1 MLAVGLGLLV
11 ATVYG
16 VADFLGGLASR
27 RRAAAVVVLWSQ
39 GVGLIVLAL
48 LVPLLGGSPTRRD
61 LGLGAGAG
69 LVGLCGVLLLYRG
82 LGAGRMAV
90 VAPLT
95 AVGAALV
102 PFVVGVAGGDGMPA
116 LRLAG
121 VAAALVGVAL
131 VSRPTPEAD
140 AAPSRTSVATEVGL
154 GLGAGLAFGL
164 VFVLLAFL
172 GEDAGLWPVL
182 VQRTVS
188 VPAALLLTATLRLS
202 RRVSWDELR
211 VIVPTGLCDAAANAL
226 FVLAA
231 RAGALSVV
239 GVISSLYPASTILLA
254 AAVLK
259 ERITR
264 PQAAGLAL
272 AAAGVVLLALQP
284 TGIS

>member
-1 MLAVGLGLLV
+1 MLPVGLGLLV

-16 VADFLGGLASR
+16 AADFFGGLASR
-27 RRAAAVVVLWSQ
+27 RRAATVVVLWSQ
-39 GVGLIVLAL
+39 SVGLVALAL
-48 LVPLLGGSPTRRD
+48 LVPLVGGSPSARD

-102 PFVVGVAGGDGMPA
+102 PLVVGVAGGDGLPA

-121 VAAALVGVAL
+121 VAAALIGVAL
-131 VSRPTPEAD
+131 VSRPPPQAD
-140 AAPSRTSVATEVGL
+140 AVPPRTAVATEVAL

-164 VFVLLAFL
+164 VFVLLAAV
-172 GEDAGLWPVL
+172 GDDAGLWPVL
-182 VQRTVS
+182 VQRTAS
-188 VPAALLLTATLRLS
+188 VPAALLLTSALHLS
-202 RRVSWDELR
+202 RRVGRADLR
-211 VIVPTGLCDAAANAL
+211 VIIPTGLCDAAANAL

-239 GVISSLYPASTILLA
+239 GVISSLYPASTVLLA
-254 AAVLK
+254 AVVLK

-272 AAAGVVLLALQP
+272 AGAGVVLLAL
-284 TGIS
+284 

>member
-16 VADFLGGLASR
+16 AGDFLGGLASR
-27 RRAAAVVVLWSQ
+27 RRAATVVVLWSQ
-39 GVGLIVLAL
+39 SVGLLALAL
-48 LVPLLGGSPTRRD
+48 LVPLVGGSPSARD

-95 AVGAALV
+95 AVGAAVV
-102 PFVVGVAGGDGMPA
+102 PFVVGVAGGDGLPA

-121 VAAALVGVAL
+121 VAAALIGVTL
-131 VSRPTPEAD
+131 VSRPPPQAD
-140 AAPSRTSVATEVGL
+140 AVPPRTSVATEVAL

-164 VFVLLAFL
+164 VFVLLAAV
-172 GEDAGLWPVL
+172 GDNAGLWPVL
-182 VQRTVS
+182 VQRTAS
-188 VPAALLLTATLRLS
+188 VPAALLLTTALHLA
-202 RRVSWDELR
+202 RRVDRIDLG

-254 AAVLK
+254 AVVLK

-272 AAAGVVLLALQP
+272 AAAGVVLLAL
-284 TGIS
+284 

>member
-16 VADFLGGLASR
+16 AADFLGGLASR
-27 RRAAAVVVLWSQ
+27 RRAATVVVLWSQ
-39 GVGLIVLAL
+39 IVGLVALTL
-48 LVPLLGGSPTRRD
+48 LVPLVGGSPSAGD

-102 PFVVGVAGGDGMPA
+102 PFLVGVAGGDGLPA

-121 VAAALVGVAL
+121 VAAALIGVAL
-131 VSRPTPEAD
+131 VSRPPPEAD
-140 AAPSRTSVATEVGL
+140 AGVARTSVATEVAL
-154 GLGAGLAFGL
+154 GLSAGLAFGL
-164 VFVLLAFL
+164 VFVLLASL
-172 GEDAGLWPVL
+172 SEDAGLGPVL

-188 VPAALLLTATLRLS
+188 VPAALLLTTALHLS
-202 RRVSWDELR
+202 RRVGRADLR
-211 VIVPTGLCDAAANAL
+211 LIVPTGLCDAAANAL
-226 FVLAA
+226 FVLAS

-239 GVISSLYPASTILLA
+239 GVISSLYPASTVLLA
-254 AAVLK
+254 ALVLK

-264 PQAAGLAL
+264 SQAAGLAL
-272 AAAGVVLLALQP
+272 AGGGVVLLAL
-284 TGIS
+284 

>member
-11 ATVYG
+11 AAVYG
-16 VADFLGGLASR
+16 AADFLGGLASR

-39 GVGLIVLAL
+39 GVGLVAL
-48 LVPLLGGSPTRRD
+48 SILVPLVGGSPSAPD
-61 LGLGAGAG
+61 LGLGVGAG

-102 PFVVGVAGGDGMPA
+102 PFVVGVAGGDGLPA

-121 VAAALVGVAL
+121 VAVALIGVAL
-131 VSRPTPEAD
+131 VSRPPPEAD
-140 AAPSRTSVATEVGL
+140 EVAPATSVATEVAL

-164 VFVLLAFL
+164 VFVLLAAVS
-172 GEDAGLWPVL
+172 ENAGLWPVL

-188 VPAALLLTATLRLS
+188 VPAALMLTTALKLS
-202 RRVSWDELR
+202 ARVSRADLR
-211 VIVPTGLCDAAANAL
+211 VIVPAGLCDATANAL
-226 FVLAA
+226 FVLAS

-254 AAVLK
+254 AVVLK

-264 PQAAGLAL
+264 SQAAGLAL
-272 AAAGVVLLALQP
+272 AGAGVVLLAL
-284 TGIS
+284 

>member
-1 MLAVGLGLLV
+1 MLPVGLGLLV

-16 VADFLGGLASR
+16 AADFFGGLASR
-27 RRAAAVVVLWSQ
+27 RRAATVVVLWSQ
-39 GVGLIVLAL
+39 SVGLVALAL
-48 LVPLLGGSPTRRD
+48 LVPLVGGSPSTRD

-102 PFVVGVAGGDGMPA
+102 PFVVGVAGGDGLPA
-116 LRLAG
+116 VRLAG
-121 VAAALVGVAL
+121 VATALVGVAL
-131 VSRPTPEAD
+131 VSRPPPDAD
-140 AAPSRTSVATEVGL
+140 AAAPRTSVATEVAL

-164 VFVLLAFL
+164 VFVLLASVD
-172 GEDAGLWPVL
+172 EDAGLWPVL

-188 VPAALLLTATLRLS
+188 VPAALLLTTALHLS
-202 RRVSWDELR
+202 ARVSRADLR
-211 VIVPTGLCDAAANAL
+211 VIVPAGLCDATANAL

-254 AAVLK
+254 AVVLK

-272 AAAGVVLLALQP
+272 AAAGVVLLAL
-284 TGIS
+284 

>member
-16 VADFLGGLASR
+16 AADFLGGLASR
-27 RRAAAVVVLWSQ
+27 RRAATVVVLWSQ
-39 GVGLIVLAL
+39 SVGLVALAF
-48 LVPLLGGSPTRRD
+48 LVPLGGGSPSGRD
-61 LGLGAGAG
+61 LGLGVGAG

-102 PFVVGVAGGDGMPA
+102 PFLVGVAGGDGLPA

-121 VAAALVGVAL
+121 VAAALIGVAL
-131 VSRPTPEAD
+131 VSRPPPEAD
-140 AAPSRTSVATEVGL
+140 ADADAGVAHTSVATEVAL

-164 VFVLLAFL
+164 VFVLLASL
-172 GEDAGLWPVL
+172 SEDAGLWPVL
-182 VQRTVS
+182 VQRTAS
-188 VPAALLLTATLRLS
+188 VPAALLLTTALHLSARVGRADLRL
-202 RRVSWDELR
+202 
-211 VIVPTGLCDAAANAL
+211 IVPAGLCDAAANVL

-239 GVISSLYPASTILLA
+239 GVISSLYPASTVLLA
-254 AAVLK
+254 AVVLK

-264 PQAAGLAL
+264 SQAVGLAL
-272 AAAGVVLLALQP
+272 AGGGVVLLAL
-284 TGIS
+284 

>member
-16 VADFLGGLASR
+16 AADFLGGLASR
-27 RRAAAVVVLWSQ
+27 RRAATVVVLWSQ
-39 GVGLIVLAL
+39 SVGLVVLAL
-48 LVPLLGGSPTRRD
+48 LVPLVGGSPSARD
-61 LGLGAGAG
+61 LGLGATAG

-102 PFVVGVAGGDGMPA
+102 PFLVGVAGGDGLPA

-121 VAAALVGVAL
+121 VAAALIGVAL
-131 VSRPTPEAD
+131 VSRPPPDAEA
-140 AAPSRTSVATEVGL
+140 AAPRTSVAAEVAL

-164 VFVLLAFL
+164 VFVLLAAV
-172 GEDAGLWPVL
+172 GDDAGLWPVL
-182 VQRTVS
+182 VQRILS
-188 VPAALLLTATLRLS
+188 VPAALLLTTALHLS
-202 RRVSWDELR
+202 RRVGRADLG
-211 VIVPTGLCDAAANAL
+211 VIVPAGLCDAAANAL

-231 RAGALSVV
+231 RTGALSVV

-254 AAVLK
+254 AVVLK
-259 ERITR
+259 ERIAR

-272 AAAGVVLLALQP
+272 AAAGVVLLAL
-284 TGIS
+284 

>member
-11 ATVYG
+11 AAVYG
-16 VADFLGGLASR
+16 AADFLGGLASR

-39 GVGLIVLAL
+39 GVGLVALSL
-48 LVPLLGGSPTRRD
+48 LVPLVGGSPAARD
-61 LGLGAGAG
+61 LGLGVGAG

-102 PFVVGVAGGDGMPA
+102 PFVVGVTGGDGLPA
-116 LRLAG
+116 VRLAG
-121 VAAALVGVAL
+121 VVAALVGVAL
-131 VSRPTPEAD
+131 VSRPPADAEA
-140 AAPSRTSVATEVGL
+140 AAPSTVATEVGL

-164 VFVLLAFL
+164 VFVLLAAV
-172 GEDAGLWPVL
+172 GDDAGLWPVL

-188 VPAALLLTATLRLS
+188 VPAALLLTTALHLS
-202 RRVSWDELR
+202 ARVSRADLR
-211 VIVPTGLCDAAANAL
+211 VIVPAGLCDATANAL

-254 AAVLK
+254 AVVLK

-264 PQAAGLAL
+264 SQAAGLAL
-272 AAAGVVLLALQP
+272 AAAGVVLLAL
-284 TGIS
+284 